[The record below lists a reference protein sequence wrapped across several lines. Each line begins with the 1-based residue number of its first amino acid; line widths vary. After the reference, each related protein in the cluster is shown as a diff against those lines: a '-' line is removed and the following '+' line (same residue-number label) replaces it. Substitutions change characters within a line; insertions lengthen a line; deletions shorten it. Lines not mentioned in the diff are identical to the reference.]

1 MVKKILGLW
10 SIYARMD
17 LLWMLKDFKYF
28 VSNVVTEIIINI
40 AGITGIWLIAERF
53 NGIGGMSLYQVL
65 FMLGYSLTVSGVT
78 STLFSFNVYFISR
91 IIGRGQLDHVLIMP
105 QPVWMTLLTEG
116 FIPVSGSGVL
126 LSGIGIMIFALTR
139 IDNLV
144 NPVFIAVLILCIA
157 FSAIIS
163 LSFSFLWGSLA
174 FYAPVAAEEVCTSV
188 DSLFSSL
195 RSFPLNGITGLSKY
209 LILSI
214 IPVGLYAWFPTS
226 ALMGLSSRVNIVIF
240 IAIALAYLGLVLVI
254 FRRGLHYYVKNGA
267 NRYSDRG
274 HRR

>member
-1 MVKKILGLW
+1 
-10 SIYARMD
+10 
-17 LLWMLKDFKYF
+17 MLKDFKYF

>member
-1 MVKKILGLW
+1 
-10 SIYARMD
+10 MD
-17 LLWMLKDFKYF
+17 LLWLLKDFRNFALYM
-28 VSNVVTEIIINI
+28 VTDVIINI
-40 AGITGIWLIAERF
+40 ASITGIWLIAARF
-53 NGIGGMSLYQVL
+53 NGIGGMGIYQVL

-78 STLFSFNVYFISR
+78 NTLFSYNVYFISR
-91 IIGRGQLDHVLIMP
+91 IIGRGQMDHVLIMP

-126 LSGIGIMIFALTR
+126 LSGIGIITYALSR
-139 IDNLV
+139 LDNLV
-144 NPVFIAVLILCIA
+144 NPVFIAALILCIC
-157 FSAIIS
+157 FSVLIS

-188 DSLFSSL
+188 DNLFSSL
-195 RSFPLNGITGLSKY
+195 RSFPLNGIAGVGKY
-209 LILSI
+209 FMLSI
-214 IPVGLYAWFPTS
+214 LPVGLYAWFPS
-226 ALMGLSSRVNIVIF
+226 LVLMRLSSPGNIGIF